1 MTKRI
6 KTLSLILVLMFV
18 FVLSSLPVSAAQKKE
33 LLDENGKPFA
43 LLELGEGWVL
53 KESDEDLMD
62 AEKSYIVFDTI
73 KQEEIA
79 DINICADKESVIF
92 YADADDEDMYSYKEG
107 KTRYNLSYC
116 RVMDKETKEDYY
128 YILMDKDKHIVFITL
143 MASSPELG
151 DTMINSVVPIH
162 GDRFEALKN
171 PVIDEIHKAQTRDVA
186 VSTVISM
193 VIGWLL
199 AIIGKYKMFPK
210 MGLQKFKSFIPV
222 YSDYL
227 IFKKTWNKKMFFVYC
242 ILYLCVFI
250 PQFIYDAGMSI
261 GYSLHSNLFAF
272 KFISGIIL
280 LFVLWIHA
288 SWVSQSFGKGE
299 KYAFLVM
306 FLAPIAYI
314 ILGWSKAEYIGN
326 AYELHNS
333 NDQKGQNEPSE

>member
-1 MTKRI
+1 MAKRI
-6 KTLSLILVLMFV
+6 KTLSLIIGLMFV
-18 FVLSSLPVSAAQKKE
+18 FILSSLPVSAAQKKE

-43 LLELGEGWVL
+43 LLEIGGSWVL

-62 AEKSYIVFDTI
+62 AEKSYVVFDTI
-73 KQEEIA
+73 KQEDIA
-79 DINICADKESVIF
+79 DINICADKASVID
-92 YADADDEDMYSYKEG
+92 YVDDDDYMCSYEEG
-107 KTRYNLSYC
+107 KTRYDLSYC
-116 RVMDKETKEDYY
+116 CVMDKESKEEYS

-143 MASSPELG
+143 IASYPELG

-171 PVIDEIHKAQTRDVA
+171 PVIDEIHKTQTRDVA

-261 GYSLHSNLFAF
+261 GDSLDTGLFAF
-272 KFISGIIL
+272 MFLSGIIL

-299 KYAFLVM
+299 KYAILVM
-306 FLAPIAYI
+306 FLTPIAYI

-333 NDQKGQNEPSE
+333 NDQKGQNETSE